1 MNQPPLQPYAVNSYN
16 SKGRAQPIELARDRN
31 EFQRDYTRVLHSRAF
46 RRLQGKTQVFP
57 AGLAGFGESFR
68 TRMSHSFE
76 VEQISRSVARFL
88 GLNQDLAAVVAI
100 GHDIGH
106 PPFGHTGQDVLNEK
120 FADVGGFE
128 HNYQALRLVDEVESP
143 YPGKVGLN
151 LMFETREGL
160 LKHCSPELART
171 LGPVARRHLDGTQA
185 CLEVQVVDSCDQLAY
200 LYGDLEDALDHGLLT
215 PEQLF
220 EEMPGFRQCWETVAK
235 TYSARLPTVQML
247 NDPRTAEGSRALI
260 SEVWRRMLSQS
271 IEDLSINSRA
281 ILEREGVQSLDDV
294 RSHHSPMI
302 RLSDERISLHRSIR
316 DFSRKNIYQHPT
328 ISEGRLQQVRA
339 LEAFIDAVRADPAA
353 WRLPSDCSART
364 MCDMIAM
371 QTDTAVLS
379 WYDSQRP
386 APASRSRNKPRV

>member
-57 AGLAGFGESFR
+57 ARLAGFGESFR

-106 PPFGHTGQDVLNEK
+106 PPFGHMGQDILNEK

-128 HNYQALRLVDEVESP
+128 HNHQALRLVDEVESP

-160 LKHCSPELART
+160 LKHCSPELAKT

-215 PEQLF
+215 PEQLL

-235 TYSARLPTVQML
+235 TYSARLPTAQML

-260 SEVWRRMLSQS
+260 SEVWRRMLSHS

-281 ILEREGVQSLDDV
+281 ILEREAVHSLADV

-316 DFSRKNIYQHPT
+316 DFSRKNIYHHPT
-328 ISEGRLQQVRA
+328 ISEGRSQQVRA
-339 LEAFIDAVRADPAA
+339 LEAFIDAVRADPTA
-353 WRLPSDCSART
+353 WRLPSDCSARI

-371 QTDTAVLS
+371 QTDTVVLD

-386 APASRSRNKPRV
+386 APTSRSRNKPHV